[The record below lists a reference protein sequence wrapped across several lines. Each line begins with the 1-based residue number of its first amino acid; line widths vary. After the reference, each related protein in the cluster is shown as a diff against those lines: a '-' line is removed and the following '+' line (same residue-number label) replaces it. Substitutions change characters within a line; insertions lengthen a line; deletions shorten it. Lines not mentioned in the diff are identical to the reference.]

1 MAAPLL
7 ASQPLFSPGII
18 VGGDT
23 PLFPLNSLQR
33 LDAVMGPPRTTGYRG
48 GWLSL
53 TVMVSRGPNGSAP
66 SIGEEQPWSILPQS
80 TCRWN

>member
-33 LDAVMGPPRTTGYRG
+33 LDAVMGPPRTTGYRD

-53 TVMVSRGPNGSAP
+53 MESRGPNGSAS
-66 SIGEEQPWSILPQS
+66 SIGEEQP
-80 TCRWN
+80 